1 MLEPINLLMLQD
13 TKDVSFIP
21 YRNGV
26 VKITKD
32 KIDIVP
38 YIDVDGYI
46 WDRQIIDRDYTLMKL
61 QLSILL
67 SSIQKSS
74 LQLLAV
80 VSAFFLPIIGILFLI
95 GFSILVDTIT
105 GIWKAKKLGI
115 PITSRK
121 LSAIISKLM
130 LYEVAVIL
138 FYLIDR
144 FILNDII
151 LVFFS
156 IPLMLTKILALVLVS
171 IETLS
176 ISENIKAVKG
186 IDLWQAMKLLFARAR
201 DIKQDIDTIK

>member
-1 MLEPINLLMLQD
+1 
-13 TKDVSFIP
+13 
-21 YRNGV
+21 
-26 VKITKD
+26 
-32 KIDIVP
+32 
-38 YIDVDGYI
+38 
-46 WDRQIIDRDYTLMKL
+46 MKL

-80 VSAFFLPIIGILFLI
+80 VSTFFLPITGILFLI
-95 GFSILVDTIT
+95 GFAIVIDTIT
-105 GIWKAKKLGI
+105 GVWKSKKLNI

-186 IDLWQAMKLLFARAR
+186 IDLWQSMKLLFARAR

>member
-1 MLEPINLLMLQD
+1 
-13 TKDVSFIP
+13 
-21 YRNGV
+21 
-26 VKITKD
+26 
-32 KIDIVP
+32 
-38 YIDVDGYI
+38 
-46 WDRQIIDRDYTLMKL
+46 MKL
-61 QLSILL
+61 QLSILV

-80 VSAFFLPIIGILFLI
+80 VSTFFLPITGILFLI
-95 GFSILVDTIT
+95 GFAIVVDTVT
-105 GIWKAKKLGI
+105 GIWKSKKLNI

-156 IPLMLTKILALVLVS
+156 IPLMLTKILSLVLVS
-171 IETLS
+171 IEVIS
-176 ISENIKAVKG
+176 ISENYKAVKG

-201 DIKQDIDTIK
+201 DIKQDIDTIR

>member
-1 MLEPINLLMLQD
+1 
-13 TKDVSFIP
+13 
-21 YRNGV
+21 
-26 VKITKD
+26 
-32 KIDIVP
+32 
-38 YIDVDGYI
+38 
-46 WDRQIIDRDYTLMKL
+46 MKL

-80 VSAFFLPIIGILFLI
+80 VSTFFLPITGILFLI
-95 GFSILVDTIT
+95 GFAILVDTIT

-138 FYLIDR
+138 FYLIDS

-151 LVFFS
+151 LTFFS
-156 IPLMLTKILALVLVS
+156 VPLMLTKILSLVLVS
-171 IETLS
+171 IEVIS
-176 ISENIKAVKG
+176 ISENYKAVKG

>member
-1 MLEPINLLMLQD
+1 
-13 TKDVSFIP
+13 
-21 YRNGV
+21 
-26 VKITKD
+26 
-32 KIDIVP
+32 
-38 YIDVDGYI
+38 
-46 WDRQIIDRDYTLMKL
+46 MKT
-61 QLSILL
+61 QLAILL

-74 LQLLAV
+74 FQLLAV
-80 VSAFFLPIIGILFLI
+80 VSTFFMPISGILFLI
-95 GFSILVDTIT
+95 GFAIVIDTIT
-105 GIWKAKKLGI
+105 GIWKSKKLKI

-186 IDLWQAMKLLFARAR
+186 IDLWQSMKLLFARAR

>member
-1 MLEPINLLMLQD
+1 
-13 TKDVSFIP
+13 
-21 YRNGV
+21 
-26 VKITKD
+26 
-32 KIDIVP
+32 
-38 YIDVDGYI
+38 
-46 WDRQIIDRDYTLMKL
+46 MKL

-80 VSAFFLPIIGILFLI
+80 VSTFFLPITGILFLI
-95 GFSILVDTIT
+95 GFAIVIDTIT
-105 GIWKAKKLGI
+105 GIWKSKKLNI

-130 LYEVAVIL
+130 LYEIAVIL

-176 ISENIKAVKG
+176 IGENIKAVKG
-186 IDLWQAMKLLFARAR
+186 IDLWQSMKLLFARAR

>member
-1 MLEPINLLMLQD
+1 
-13 TKDVSFIP
+13 
-21 YRNGV
+21 
-26 VKITKD
+26 
-32 KIDIVP
+32 
-38 YIDVDGYI
+38 
-46 WDRQIIDRDYTLMKL
+46 MKL

-80 VSAFFLPIIGILFLI
+80 VSTFFLPISGILFLI
-95 GFSILVDTIT
+95 GFAIVVDTVT
-105 GIWKAKKLGI
+105 GIWKSKKLGV

-151 LVFFS
+151 LTFFS
-156 IPLMLTKILALVLVS
+156 VPLMLTKILSLVLVS
-171 IETLS
+171 IEVMS
-176 ISENIKAVKG
+176 ISENYKAVKG

>member
-1 MLEPINLLMLQD
+1 
-13 TKDVSFIP
+13 
-21 YRNGV
+21 
-26 VKITKD
+26 
-32 KIDIVP
+32 
-38 YIDVDGYI
+38 
-46 WDRQIIDRDYTLMKL
+46 MKV
-61 QLSILL
+61 QLAILL

-80 VSAFFLPIIGILFLI
+80 VSTFFLPITGILFLI
-95 GFSILVDTIT
+95 GFAILVDTVT

-130 LYEVAVIL
+130 LYEIAVIL

-151 LVFFS
+151 LTFFS
-156 IPLMLTKILALVLVS
+156 VPLMLTKILSLVLVS
-171 IETLS
+171 IEVIS
-176 ISENIKAVKG
+176 ISENYKAVKG